1 MVRGGDRFSKH
12 AVRLTARM
20 AKEIACEAF
29 GIPHAE
35 LMAPDR
41 GGVAHARARQAA
53 MYLAHVVGQLTL
65 HEVAEQFNR
74 DRSTVSH
81 ACINI
86 EDSRDSPI
94 LELQIDYMEQRLRD
108 RLRSAETH
116 GLFRRVAERKS
127 LIA

>member
-1 MVRGGDRFSKH
+1 MGRDGERFSRNGI
-12 AVRLTARM
+12 RLTARM
-20 AKEIACEAF
+20 AKEVVCEAF

-41 GGVAHARARQAA
+41 GGVAHAQARQIA
-53 MYLAHVVGQLTL
+53 MYLSHVVGQLTL
-65 HEVAEQFNR
+65 NEVANEFGR
-74 DRSTVSH
+74 ERSTVSH

-94 LELQIDYMEQRLRD
+94 LELQIDYMEQRLRA
-108 RLRSAETH
+108 RLRSAEAN
-116 GLFRRVAERKS
+116 GLFRRAAERKS